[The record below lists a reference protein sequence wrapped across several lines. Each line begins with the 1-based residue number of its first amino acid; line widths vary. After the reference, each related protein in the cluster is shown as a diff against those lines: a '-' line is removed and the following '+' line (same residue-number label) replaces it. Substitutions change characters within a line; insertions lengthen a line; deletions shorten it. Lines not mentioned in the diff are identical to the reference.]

1 MSQKVD
7 LQVLAGDYVKKAYIS
22 EWKVQVGDE
31 VKKGDVL
38 LCCETGKVTV
48 DIESPCDGII
58 EKILYPAGEE
68 VDISEAVAVIGDGSG
83 AATAAPVPAA
93 PAAMPLTTGEST
105 NVDLQ
110 ILAGDYVKKAYIS
123 EWKVQVGDKVKAG
136 DVLLCCETGKVTV
149 DVTSPRDGV
158 VEQIRYPAG
167 EEVDISEVVAVIGD
181 GSGMS
186 AAASP
191 AAPAPVAA
199 AAAPATSTNVPAR
212 VAVSPVAMK
221 LAKELGVDVEA
232 MKAAL
237 GKARIAKED
246 VLSYVESLKAAPTPK
261 AEPTPSAPAAE
272 AAAPA
277 TQAAVNEIPV
287 RGRRRAIAQKMSE
300 STSTKPR
307 VTHMMDVDLEE
318 MYKVK
323 QALSQRYPDQRF
335 TMTGLLAVAVC
346 KALKAF
352 PCINATYENDVI
364 REHAEIRL
372 GIAVDMPEGLIVPVI
387 HGCDAMSG
395 KDICQAVNKIA
406 GDCRDNKLPPSAYMG
421 GTFTISNLGSEGVR
435 YLTPIINA
443 PEVAILG
450 VGSMRK
456 ELALVN
462 GQIEQH
468 RVMGLCLSFDHRA
481 VDGAPAARF
490 LRTLRD
496 YMENPFLLSF

>member
-7 LQVLAGDYVKKAYIS
+7 LQVLAGDYVKKAFIA
-22 EWKVQVGDE
+22 EWKVQVGDQ
-31 VKKGDVL
+31 VKTGDVL

-48 DIESPCDGII
+48 DITAPCDGIV
-58 EKILYPAGEE
+58 EQILYPAGEE

-83 AATAAPVPAA
+83 VSAAA
-93 PAAMPLTTGEST
+93 PAPAASAPAVALTDGSA

-110 ILAGDYVKKAYIS
+110 VLAGDYVKKAYIS
-123 EWKVQVGDKVKAG
+123 EWKVRVGDKVKTG

-149 DVTSPRDGV
+149 DITSPRDGV

-181 GSGMS
+181 GSG
-186 AAASP
+186 ATAVPTAV
-191 AAPAPVAA
+191 PAPVSATA
-199 AAAPATSTNVPAR
+199 ETPASPPTR
-212 VAVSPVAMK
+212 VVISPVAMK
-221 LAKELGVDVEA
+221 IAKELGVDVEV
-232 MKAAL
+232 MKVTL
-237 GKARIAKED
+237 GKTRISKDD
-246 VLSYVESLKAAPTPK
+246 VQKYAESLKAAP
-261 AEPTPSAPAAE
+261 
-272 AAAPA
+272 AAPDVIPA
-277 TQAAVNEIPV
+277 PVTAAPVASEAVREIPV
-287 RGRRRAIAQKMSE
+287 RGRRRAIAQNMME

-318 MYKVK
+318 MFKVK
-323 QALSQRYPDQRF
+323 AALSQKYPDRRF

-346 KALKAF
+346 KALKDF
-352 PCINATYENDVI
+352 PGLNATYENDVI
-364 REHAEIRL
+364 REHSEIRL

-387 HGCDAMSG
+387 HGCDTKNG
-395 KDICQAVNKIA
+395 GEICQAVNDIA
-406 GDCRDNKLPPSAYMG
+406 RDCRNNKLPPSAYRG

-435 YLTPIINA
+435 YFTPIINV

-456 ELALVN
+456 ELKMVS
-462 GQIEQH
+462 GQVEEH

-490 LRTLRD
+490 LRTLQE
-496 YMENPFLLSF
+496 YMENPFLLGF